1 MLWRPPPPAHI
12 HLACLHR
19 RARHCRRTA
28 PFRHPN
34 RDIEFRSCGVAATA
48 AASHAHRP
56 LARVRPAALAV
67 AVTSPVGGIRVLARP
82 VSGSTCRTQHRA
94 NARRRRARTRWLS
107 LPHPTRSSCPPSTG
121 TVVPLL
127 NGLQANMK
135 RFVANDRLSAVRAVL
150 TPRGWGQVTDTLS
163 PRSLLYPTRSPASSG
178 GKLLV
183 RERIPR
189 RR

>member
-28 PFRHPN
+28 PFRRAN
-34 RDIEFRSCGVAATA
+34 RDIECRSCGVAATQ
-48 AASHAHRP
+48 HPPVTPHRP

-107 LPHPTRSSCPPSTG
+107 LPHPTRSSCPPSALCCCTRGQCPVHWAVLAEAAHMQATAPAAG
-121 TVVPLL
+121 TPMQVC
-127 NGLQANMK
+127 GHIG
-135 RFVANDRLSAVRAVL
+135 RGCAVRGVC
-150 TPRGWGQVTDTLS
+150 R
-163 PRSLLYPTRSPASSG
+163 
-178 GKLLV
+178 
-183 RERIPR
+183 
-189 RR
+189 